1 MFRFEHPEFL
11 FTLFLPLILLGLFLF
26 YSYQRK
32 GLMHKLADAHLH
44 DRLLSEFS
52 QYKEWVKWGFYLSGL
67 LLITIAY
74 SNPQWGYKKEKVE
87 RKSADIYIAIDISN
101 SMLAQDV
108 APNRLERAKR
118 FANNLVQELK
128 GDRIGLILFAGG
140 AYLQMPLSTDYAAA
154 ELFIK
159 SANPTNAGTQGTAIG
174 EALQTAMRTFE
185 DGSAHNKALIIIT
198 DGEDHDESSAEMMAK
213 AREAGLVPYI
223 IGVGTEEG
231 AFIPIN
237 IRGREDYKRD
247 ENGAPVKTTVN
258 EPLMRELA
266 IAGNGRYFNIANQQN
281 VISDLKDRLEQL
293 EKQDVEERSFSE
305 FESYFQYFL
314 FFGLVLLFIHEMI
327 SHRKGKIRKLINQV
341 KSERA

>member
-11 FTLFLPLILLGLFLF
+11 YTLFLPLILLGLFFL
-26 YSYQRK
+26 YRYQRNR
-32 GLMHKLADAHLH
+32 LMHTLADEHLH
-44 DRLLSEFS
+44 QRLLSEFS
-52 QYKEWVKWGFYLSGL
+52 KSKEWVKWGIYLIGL

-74 SNPQWGYKKEKVE
+74 SNPQWGYKKEKVQT
-87 RKSADIYIAIDISN
+87 KSADIYIAIDISN

-118 FANNLVQELK
+118 FANDLVQELK

-159 SANPTNAGTQGTAIG
+159 SANPSNAGTQGTAIG
-174 EALQTAMRTFE
+174 EALQVAMKTYE
-185 DGSAHNKALIIIT
+185 DGSAHHKALIILT
-198 DGEDHDESSAEMMAK
+198 DGEDHDEASQEMMEKAK
-213 AREAGLVPYI
+213 DAGLVPYI

-231 AFIPIN
+231 GFIPIN

-247 ENGAPVKTTVN
+247 QNGAPVRTTVN
-258 EPLMRELA
+258 EQLMRDLA
-266 IAGNGRYFNIANQQN
+266 IAGEGRYFNISNQDN

-314 FFGLVLLFIHEMI
+314 FLGLLLILIHEML
-327 SHRKGKIRKLINQV
+327 SLRRGKIRKLINQV
-341 KSERA
+341 KSRRA

>member
-1 MFRFEHPEFL
+1 MFRFEHPDFL
-11 FTLFLPLILLGLFLF
+11 ITLLAAPILLGLFLLF
-26 YSYQRK
+26 RYQRRK
-32 GLMHKLADAHLH
+32 MMNRLADEHLH
-44 DRLLSEFS
+44 SRLLAEYSK
-52 QYKEWVKWGFYLSGL
+52 YKEWLKWGLFLTGVL
-67 LLITIAY
+67 FITIAY

-101 SMLAQDV
+101 SMLAKDV
-108 APNRLERAKR
+108 PPNRLERAKK
-118 FANNLVQELK
+118 FANDLVQELK

-159 SANPTNAGTQGTAIG
+159 SANPNNAGTQGTAIG
-174 EALQTAMRTFE
+174 EALQLAMRTYE
-185 DGSAHNKALIIIT
+185 DGESHNKALVILT
-198 DGEDHDESSAEMMAK
+198 DGEDHDENSREMMVKAK
-213 AREAGLVPYI
+213 DAGLVPYI
-223 IGVGTEEG
+223 IGVGTQEG

-247 ENGAPVKTTVN
+247 ASGSPVRTTVN
-258 EPLMRELA
+258 EELMRDLA
-266 IAGNGRYFNIANQQN
+266 IAGDGRYFSIANQDN
-281 VISDLKDRLEQL
+281 VIADLRDRIEQL

-314 FFGLVLLFIHEMI
+314 FIGILLLFVHELI
-327 SHRKGKIRKLINQV
+327 SHKKGKIRKLINQV